1 MVSQWALLDSSFGY
15 AVVLLQ
21 LPQLMVCAARALSH
35 GCTAT
40 VVTGHVVV
48 GAQPTAGRK
57 QRHGG
62 CGCGKI
68 KQKKPVRYCEV
79 SLADNSP
86 TTHCSGPN
94 GA

>member
-62 CGCGKI
+62 CRCDKSINRRSQSGT
-68 KQKKPVRYCEV
+68 VRFV
-79 SLADNSP
+79 
-86 TTHCSGPN
+86 
-94 GA
+94 